1 MKKVYLD
8 TSAIVKRYVTEIG
21 SETVDAIY
29 GKAEVG
35 QLTIAFSLWNIG
47 ELLGVLDENRRR
59 KWLTEKEFRNAIAYF
74 GDETAK
80 LARLKTIEIIPITT
94 KIVTEAWNILLNYH
108 LYESDALQMA
118 SCVDRKSDVFLSAD
132 QRLIEA
138 CRKAKL
144 EVYDI
149 EKDEEE
155 LRSLIG

>member
-1 MKKVYLD
+1 LKKFYLD
-8 TSAIVKRYVTEIG
+8 TSAIVKRYVAEIG

-74 GDETAK
+74 SDETAK
-80 LARLKTIEIIPITT
+80 LVRLKTVEIIPVTT
-94 KIVTEAWNILLNYH
+94 KIVTEAWNILLNYR
-108 LYESDALQMA
+108 LYQSDALQMA
-118 SCVDRKSDVFLSAD
+118 SCVDKNGDVLLSAD
-132 QRLIEA
+132 QRLVEA

-144 EVYDI
+144 ETFNI
-149 EKDEEE
+149 ERDEEE